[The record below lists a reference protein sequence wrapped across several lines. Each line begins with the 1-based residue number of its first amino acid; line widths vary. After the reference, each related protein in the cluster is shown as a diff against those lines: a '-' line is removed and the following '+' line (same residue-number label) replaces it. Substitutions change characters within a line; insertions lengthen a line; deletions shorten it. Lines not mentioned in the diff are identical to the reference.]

1 MTEKIQKKDNRGGKR
16 AGAGRKPGYS
26 PGRETLSV
34 RQSREF
40 EEAAKALA
48 KEYGYTM
55 SEGVGRMFYNP
66 DASLR
71 DKLSA
76 ANLFWKY
83 SVIGATEGGD
93 ADLTLGPSIYLPE
106 QKPTLAAVTNIKKAT
121 KKSEGET

>member
-1 MTEKIQKKDNRGGKR
+1 MTQQSKTENRGGKR

-55 SEGVGRMFYNP
+55 PEGVGRMFYDP
-66 DASLR
+66 DASCR

-93 ADLTLGPSIYLPE
+93 ADLMAGPQVFLPE
-106 QKPTLAAVTNIKKAT
+106 QHPRLEVINGG
-121 KKSEGET
+121 KSDDAKSN

>member
-1 MTEKIQKKDNRGGKR
+1 MAENNQNIQKKDNRGGKR
-16 AGAGRKPGYS
+16 EGAGRK

-48 KEYGYTM
+48 KEYGYTIP
-55 SEGVGRMFYNP
+55 EGVGRMFYAATS
-66 DASLR
+66 DR

-83 SVIGATEGGD
+83 SVIGATEGGE
-93 ADLTLGPSIYLPE
+93 ADKWFHYGPPIYC
-106 QKPTLAAVTNIKKAT
+106 LAIW
-121 KKSEGET
+121 

>member
-1 MTEKIQKKDNRGGKR
+1 MTQQLKTENRGGKR

-55 SEGVGRMFYNP
+55 PEGVGKMFYDP

-93 ADLTLGPSIYLPE
+93 ADLMAGPKVFLPE
-106 QKPTLAAVTNIKKAT
+106 QHPRLEVINGG
-121 KKSEGET
+121 KSDDAKS

>member
-1 MTEKIQKKDNRGGKR
+1 MAENNQNIQKKDNRGGKR
-16 AGAGRKPGYS
+16 EGAGRK

-48 KEYGYTM
+48 KEYGYTIP
-55 SEGVGRMFYNP
+55 EGVGRMFYDP
-66 DASLR
+66 DASRR

-83 SVIGATEGGD
+83 SVIGATEGGE
-93 ADLTLGPSIYLPE
+93 ADKVLGPSVYLPE
-106 QKPTLAAVTNIKKAT
+106 QKPTLAAVSDINEAKK
-121 KKSEGET
+121 